1 MRVTKK
7 YQPLQKEGRPV
18 VIFGG
23 RADVRI
29 VAEDR
34 TDVAVD
40 LDSPFWGF
48 GMPRKCFGDQEELI
62 LVACG
67 WWSALLHWGKTI
79 IVRVPQSTEVEV
91 CIARRIFTEGPLE
104 SAVIVSEGTLVEQ
117 ALGKAS

>member
-7 YQPLQKEGRPV
+7 YQPLQEQGRPV
-18 VIFGG
+18 IIFGG
-23 RADVRI
+23 RADVRV

-40 LDSPFWGF
+40 LGSPFWGF
-48 GMPRKCFGDQEELI
+48 GMPRNCVGDYDEMI

-79 IVRVPQSTEVEV
+79 TVRVPHGTEVEV
-91 CIARRIFTEGPLE
+91 RIARRIFTEGPLE
-104 SAVIVSEGTLVEQ
+104 PAVIVDQGTLVE
-117 ALGKAS
+117 